1 MLVKKESFGLN
12 FAKVRNAVF
21 NEAPKQSYNKME
33 DKKTKSVWSQAREN
47 EQANQGNNTIKVQ
60 YSDKDIDEQKSD
72 EDTRIAVLKRRKSGS
87 PVRSPWNHR
96 MGSPRMGG
104 LS

>member
-47 EQANQGNNTIKVQ
+47 E
-60 YSDKDIDEQKSD
+60 
-72 EDTRIAVLKRRKSGS
+72 
-87 PVRSPWNHR
+87 
-96 MGSPRMGG
+96 
-104 LS
+104 

>member
-60 YSDKDIDEQKSD
+60 YSDKDIDE
-72 EDTRIAVLKRRKSGS
+72 
-87 PVRSPWNHR
+87 
-96 MGSPRMGG
+96 
-104 LS
+104 